1 MCSLFIA
8 LCHCYIVF
16 HNSEFLS
23 WNLLNLKQCNGVC
36 FEDSLAFKKK
46 RLPGTYPFRFLTYFR
61 QQAMVFSNEEKA
73 TSKND
78 FEKKGWTAYR
88 ICKEHE
94 SKKWLLSSVQRL
106 LKGFK
111 EDGSIKRRTGSG
123 QLITATTDENAELV
137 EELIYSQEDFRGTHM
152 SPREIARNVGI
163 SRRG

>member
-1 MCSLFIA
+1 
-8 LCHCYIVF
+8 
-16 HNSEFLS
+16 
-23 WNLLNLKQCNGVC
+23 
-36 FEDSLAFKKK
+36 
-46 RLPGTYPFRFLTYFR
+46 
-61 QQAMVFSNEEKA
+61 MVFSNEEKA

-106 LKGFK
+106 LKGIK

>member
-8 LCHCYIVF
+8 LCHCHIVF

-23 WNLLNLKQCNGVC
+23 WNLLNLKQCNGIC
-36 FEDSLAFKKK
+36 FEDSLAFKK

-78 FEKKGWTAYR
+78 FEKKDWTAYR

-94 SKKWLLSSVQRL
+94 SKKCLPRSVQRL

-111 EDGSIKRRTGSG
+111 EDRSIKRRTGSG
-123 QLITATTDENAELV
+123 RLITVTTDENTELV

-152 SPREIARNVGI
+152 SPRETARNIGI